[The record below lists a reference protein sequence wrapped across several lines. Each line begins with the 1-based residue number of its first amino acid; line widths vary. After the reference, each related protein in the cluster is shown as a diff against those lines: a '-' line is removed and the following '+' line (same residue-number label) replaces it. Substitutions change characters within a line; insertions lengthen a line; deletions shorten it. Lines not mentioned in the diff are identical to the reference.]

1 MESSKLREI
10 ANNTA
15 ETIQAY
21 LQDTEN
27 WKTSKKTKEV
37 LVEQKHSVIPGNE
50 HGHIYRAQCE
60 LNCPKEILHKY
71 MYPVGGVLSE
81 IRRKW
86 DKDLADILLLER
98 IAPDLT
104 VNLVRTNSAAMG
116 VIYPREFTDLFFE
129 IQAEDFLSFNGVS
142 IDYPAQ
148 APISKFVRGCNH
160 PSGYYCYDIPGQP
173 GRTKLTI
180 IVQTDIKGN
189 LPRSLVD
196 SAIPGSI
203 VSLCNNLRQA
213 LKKDGH
219 IPR

>member
-1 MESSKLREI
+1 MESKKLREI
-10 ANNTA
+10 ANTTA
-15 ETIQAY
+15 ETLQSY

-37 LVEQKHSVIPGNE
+37 LVEAKHSAIPGNE

-60 LNCPKEILHKY
+60 LSCSKDILHKY
-71 MYPVGGVLSE
+71 MYPVGGALSE

-86 DKDLADILLLER
+86 DKDVSDILLLER

-104 VNLVRTNSAAMG
+104 INLVRTNSAAMG
-116 VIYPREFTDLFFE
+116 VIYPREFLDLFFE
-129 IQAEDFLSFNGVS
+129 LQTDNCLSFNGVS
-142 IDYPAQ
+142 IDYPSQ
-148 APISKFVRGCNH
+148 LPNPKFVRGWNH
-160 PSGYYCYDIPGQP
+160 PSGFFCQDIPGRP
-173 GRTKLTI
+173 GHTKLVI

-196 SAIPGSI
+196 SAIPGA
-203 VSLCNNLRQA
+203 VVGLCHNLRNM